1 MADVTTGERAERF
14 RQVFEECYRPLLAYA
29 RRRADPSVADDIVAE
44 TFVVAWR
51 RLEDVPADRPL
62 PWLYSVAHKVLANHW
77 RSSGRQE
84 RLRTRLASLRAA
96 PESTDSSPDYDRVI
110 VALGLLS
117 PADQEVLR
125 LATWEELTN
134 SEMAVVLGCSE
145 NAVALR
151 LSRARRRLRRELT
164 SNAGSRTQEGWRRS
178 DA

>member
-14 RQVFEECYRPLLAYA
+14 RQVFEECFQPLLAYA
-29 RRRADPSVADDIVAE
+29 RRRADPSVADDITAE
-44 TFVVAWR
+44 TLLVAWR

-77 RSSGRQE
+77 RSAGRQE
-84 RLRTRLASLRAA
+84 RLTTRLASLQAV
-96 PESTDSSPDYDRVI
+96 PEYTDSSSDRDPVL
-110 VALGLLS
+110 VALGALS
-117 PADQEVLR
+117 PTDQEVLR

-134 SEMAVVLGCSE
+134 SEIAVVLGCSE

-164 SNAGSRTQEGWRRS
+164 SKAGSRTQEGWRRS